1 MFCGMDERPAMRLLS
16 HLKLWQKLAILVGA
30 LLIPT
35 AVACTF
41 YIRTVSEAMAV
52 TRLEM
57 AGGRY
62 LQPLGAVLGEVM
74 HHRSVVHAM
83 LSGDASRKLA
93 VTESAA
99 QIDRLMTAVDAADA
113 ELDAVFA
120 TSKQWRAIKEEW
132 VRLKSQSGALTAQ
145 ENIDRHERLIN
156 RIDELNM
163 KVWMDSTLSLDP
175 EATAYYL
182 IIAATDKTPDVLDH
196 VENMRMLGTSAS
208 LAGALSPA
216 DARAMAMHRKL
227 VQQDL
232 NTMNM
237 EISSVVADADV
248 RDSILPGLQNAAG
261 LFAQFD
267 SYLEQHVPAS
277 SAITASGAQVYD
289 SGARLSESLLSFT
302 SAASGA
308 VMRQL
313 EQRLDR
319 QTTSRSMN
327 IMALCVLLA
336 FALVLSVLITRAMAR
351 SMVHAISVFGSI
363 ATGRYDNV
371 IEWHG
376 TDEAGQVLSAL
387 EQMQAKL
394 AELKQEEASAA
405 ATVGGRIRAALDHA
419 ASSMLVADS
428 SLNVIY
434 VNHTFDSLMRAVET
448 DIRRDLPRFSL
459 DTLVGA
465 DIGVLYRDPVRAR
478 SELQQLRGK
487 HREEVTLGG
496 RTFRIDANPVLGAAG
511 ERIGTVLEWSD
522 RTQQAQVEG
531 ELQEMLKSVLSG
543 NLERRLALT
552 GKSGFFE
559 GLSRGVNQL
568 VDNMAEIV
576 SRVQSA
582 AAEVYQGAKE
592 IADGSGNL
600 SQRTEAQSSSLEET
614 ASSMEQMTS
623 SVKQNA
629 DNAGQA
635 NQLAI
640 AARDHAEKGGEVV
653 AQAVR
658 AMQEI
663 NDSSRRIA
671 DIIGVI
677 DEIAFQT
684 NLLALNAAVEAARA
698 GEQGRGF
705 AVVATEVRSL
715 AGRSATAARE
725 IKDLIQDSVRKVQGG
740 SVLVTQSG
748 TTLEEIVAS
757 VKKVSD
763 IVAEIAAASREQSSG
778 IEQVNRAVTQM
789 DQITQQNASLVEQT
803 TTASREMAE
812 AARRLDQ
819 MMTRYRLAGTA
830 ETRDSARAA

>member
-1 MFCGMDERPAMRLLS
+1 
-16 HLKLWQKLAILVGA
+16 
-30 LLIPT
+30 
-35 AVACTF
+35 
-41 YIRTVSEAMAV
+41 
-52 TRLEM
+52 
-57 AGGRY
+57 
-62 LQPLGAVLGEVM
+62 
-74 HHRSVVHAM
+74 
-83 LSGDASRKLA
+83 
-93 VTESAA
+93 
-99 QIDRLMTAVDAADA
+99 
-113 ELDAVFA
+113 
-120 TSKQWRAIKEEW
+120 
-132 VRLKSQSGALTAQ
+132 
-145 ENIDRHERLIN
+145 
-156 RIDELNM
+156 
-163 KVWMDSTLSLDP
+163 
-175 EATAYYL
+175 
-182 IIAATDKTPDVLDH
+182 
-196 VENMRMLGTSAS
+196 
-208 LAGALSPA
+208 
-216 DARAMAMHRKL
+216 
-227 VQQDL
+227 
-232 NTMNM
+232 
-237 EISSVVADADV
+237 
-248 RDSILPGLQNAAG
+248 
-261 LFAQFD
+261 FAQFD
-267 SYLEQHVPAS
+267 SYLGQHVPAS
-277 SAITASGAQVYD
+277 GAITASGAQVYD

-600 SQRTEAQSSSLEET
+600 SQRTEA
-614 ASSMEQMTS
+614 
-623 SVKQNA
+623 
-629 DNAGQA
+629 
-635 NQLAI
+635 
-640 AARDHAEKGGEVV
+640 
-653 AQAVR
+653 
-658 AMQEI
+658 
-663 NDSSRRIA
+663 
-671 DIIGVI
+671 
-677 DEIAFQT
+677 
-684 NLLALNAAVEAARA
+684 
-698 GEQGRGF
+698 
-705 AVVATEVRSL
+705 
-715 AGRSATAARE
+715 
-725 IKDLIQDSVRKVQGG
+725 
-740 SVLVTQSG
+740 
-748 TTLEEIVAS
+748 
-757 VKKVSD
+757 
-763 IVAEIAAASREQSSG
+763 
-778 IEQVNRAVTQM
+778 
-789 DQITQQNASLVEQT
+789 
-803 TTASREMAE
+803 
-812 AARRLDQ
+812 
-819 MMTRYRLAGTA
+819 
-830 ETRDSARAA
+830 